1 MKSLNYVELS
11 KMCNTLNTTLEGNH
25 IPNVV
30 LINSSDILL
39 TFSYYRKEKL
49 LISLNHNA
57 PFISLVDGS
66 VAVSTL
72 QNKLCEELR
81 KYVKDTILTNIKT
94 LNNDR
99 IAEISLQKTD
109 DFYEKH
115 IYYLILELIPRSP
128 NLLLLDQDRKI
139 IFATHYTSLESKRVI
154 LKNFIYEV
162 PESHQIDAKIEVDFE
177 KYKIEANEYIIESM
191 KNRNKEKFDKL
202 ISTIKRKIKTAK
214 HKEEVLTTEIEDAKE
229 ALIYKDHGN
238 MLLTLKY
245 DEHELN
251 NYIHECNVPYD
262 NTKDVTTNIN
272 NLFKKYKK
280 AKTTIELDKEQ
291 LLLNEE
297 NIAKLEKDLKDLEDG
312 DEALYILLSS
322 LYLKTSVPKHEVNK
336 LTPYFTTI
344 DGTKIGFGRNAS
356 QNDLLT
362 FKKAK
367 DEHYFLHVMNVHGS
381 HVIIFKPNPS
391 DNDKENAAMLAL
403 LLSNMETGSVQIA
416 KVKDIKKG
424 QFPGQVLMNKYSE
437 IKINNIKDK
446 VRKSLE
452 KAKRVTF

>member
-1 MKSLNYVELS
+1 MKSLNCVELS
-11 KMCNTLNTTLEGNH
+11 NLCNTLNSTLLGNH

-39 TFSYYRKEKL
+39 SFSYYRKEKL
-49 LISLNHNA
+49 LISLNHNS
-57 PFISLVDGS
+57 PFISLVDGNIS
-66 VAVSTL
+66 MSTI

-81 KYVKDTILTNIKT
+81 KYVKDTILTNIQTIK
-94 LNNDR
+94 NDR
-99 IAEISLQKTD
+99 IVEISLQKTD
-109 DFYEKH
+109 EFYEKH
-115 IYYLILELIPRSP
+115 YFYLIIELIPRSP
-128 NLLLLDQDRKI
+128 NLILLDENRKI
-139 IFATHYTSLESKRVI
+139 IFATHYTSLESKRII
-154 LKNFIYEV
+154 LKNFIYEA
-162 PESHQIDAKIEVDFE
+162 PESHPSEMKIEIDFNQ
-177 KYKIEANEYIIESM
+177 YKFDANTYIAESI

-214 HKEEVLTTEIEDAKE
+214 HKEEVLNKEIDEAKE
-229 ALIYKDHGN
+229 SLIYKEYGN

-245 DEHELN
+245 DEHELK
-251 NYIHECNVPYD
+251 NYINENNVPY
-262 NTKDVTTNIN
+262 NETKDITTNIN

-291 LLLNEE
+291 LVLNEE
-297 NIAKLEKDLKDLEDG
+297 NITILEKDLKDLEDG

-336 LTPYFTTI
+336 LTPYFVNI

-367 DEHYFLHVMNVHGS
+367 DDHYFLHVMNIHGS
-381 HVIIFKPNPS
+381 HVIIFKINPS

-403 LLSNMETGSVQIA
+403 LLSNMEVGTVQIA

-446 VRKSLE
+446 IRKSLE